1 MIQRESTQR
10 DFDDDGNP
18 VLDENGNQ
26 IRDYIT
32 DEYDASVKE
41 MFDFIKDNGIEM
53 SKYSKTDHLRDVFNS
68 YGSEIFSADQQINVY
83 PVTYRQL
90 KMASE

>member
-1 MIQRESTQR
+1 MR
-10 DFDDDGNP
+10 DSKGIYTKRFDDDGNP

-41 MFDFIKDNGIEM
+41 MFDFIKNKILNFLHIQKQITCAMYLTAMEAK
-53 SKYSKTDHLRDVFNS
+53 SS
-68 YGSEIFSADQQINVY
+68 QQTSRSMYI
-83 PVTYRQL
+83 R
-90 KMASE
+90 

>member
-1 MIQRESTQR
+1 MIQRESTQEI
-10 DFDDDGNP
+10 DDDGNP

-41 MFDFIKDNGIEM
+41 MFDFIKNNNIELLHIQKQITCAM
-53 SKYSKTDHLRDVFNS
+53 YLTAMEAKSS
-68 YGSEIFSADQQINVY
+68 QQTSRSMYI
-83 PVTYRQL
+83 R
-90 KMASE
+90 

>member
-1 MIQRESTQR
+1 MN
-10 DFDDDGNP
+10 DGNP

-41 MFDFIKDNGIEM
+41 MFDFIKITILNFLHIQKQITCAMYLTAMEAR
-53 SKYSKTDHLRDVFNS
+53 SS
-68 YGSEIFSADQQINVY
+68 QQTSRLMYI
-83 PVTYRQL
+83 R
-90 KMASE
+90 